1 MDIPELYRIFLRNKL
16 ICTDTRKIERNCI
29 FFALRGTQFN
39 GNDFAAEALSKGAIR
54 AVVDDKKLTQD
65 SRHIRVENVLGTLQK
80 LSAFHRKK
88 TGCKILAVTGSNGK
102 TTTKELCKAVLS
114 KRYRVHATEGNLNNH
129 IGVPLT
135 LLEMEQDTEIGIVEM
150 GANHPGEIA
159 LLCEIAQPDCGL
171 ITNIGKAHLEGFG
184 GIEGVVKTKGE
195 LFSYLIKNEKTIYIN
210 EGDAY
215 VNQLLS
221 GKCDKCFFYNG
232 ERGIYA
238 RHISSNPFVELEIV
252 VHKQI
257 LNIKTQL
264 IGRYNAEN
272 VLAACCVGMHEGI
285 PDHEIAHAISTYQS
299 HGYRSQLI
307 QSEQNKIFLDAYNAN
322 PSSMLAAIDE
332 FLAFPDDKKLVILGE
347 MKEIGD
353 QSHAEHEGILSY
365 LRNRN
370 VSDVI
375 CVGESFRFPSREA
388 GFLYFEDVD
397 ALMDHIRRH
406 QVTDSLVFIKG
417 SRSNRLE
424 KIMDLL

>member
-1 MDIPELYRIFLRNKL
+1 MDIPELYSIFLENKL

-39 GNDFAAEALSKGAIR
+39 GNDFAAEALAKGAAK
-54 AVVDDKKLTQD
+54 AVVDDKKLKQD
-65 SRHIRVENVLGTLQK
+65 SRYIRVKNVLGTLQK

-114 KRYRVHATEGNLNNH
+114 RRYRVHATEGNLNNH

-135 LLEMEQDTEIGIVEM
+135 LLKMEPETEIGIVEM

-159 LLCEIAQPDCGL
+159 LLCEVAQPDCGL

-184 GIEGVVKTKGE
+184 GIEGVAKTKGE
-195 LFSYLIKNEKTIYIN
+195 LFSYLTKHERTIYVN

-215 VNQLLS
+215 VNQLLP
-221 GKCDKCFFYNG
+221 GKYDKCLFFNG
-232 ERGIYA
+232 KQGIYA
-238 RHISSNPFVELEIV
+238 RHISSNPFVEMEIL
-252 VHKQI
+252 VHKRI

-272 VLAACCVGMHEGI
+272 VLAACCVGIHEGI
-285 PDHEIAHAISTYQS
+285 PDHEIAHAVSTYQS

-307 QSEQNKIFLDAYNAN
+307 QSKQNKIFMDAYNAN

-353 QSHAEHEGILSY
+353 QSHNEHKGILSH
-365 LRNRN
+365 LRTRN

-375 CVGESFRFPSREA
+375 CVGESFKLPSRQA
-388 GFLYFEDVD
+388 GYLYFEDVD

-424 KIMDLL
+424 KLLDLL